1 MNQQAVPYVLA
12 AGQARSHPGS
22 FPAIKAGA
30 ADTGGLF
37 TFCEGVLGPRTPG
50 SARHVHYGTDETF
63 YVIDGQR
70 SSTIS
75 CPPLRGARDLQTVG
89 LASVRSN
96 PALAITYGND
106 P

>member
-37 TFCEGVLGPRTPG
+37 TFCDGVMGPRTPARRCTSTTRPT
-50 SARHVHYGTDETF
+50 SAFT
-63 YVIDGQR
+63 
-70 SSTIS
+70 
-75 CPPLRGARDLQTVG
+75 
-89 LASVRSN
+89 
-96 PALAITYGND
+96 
-106 P
+106 